1 MSERLETTAVNATGE
16 TGEAEPWATGE
27 HYSRM
32 KIDAGALGNVFY
44 YSLPAFTVLAHTRDE
59 LDGINEDFS
68 ALLSKYTDGIIV
80 GSSHEASLV
89 LSLNQAAADL
99 KVNGEIIDVLRSEL
113 IEIKGEPPV
122 QEDSES

>member
-1 MSERLETTAVNATGE
+1 MNERLAPVETEEPNDVEVTEEWSTGD
-16 TGEAEPWATGE
+16 

-32 KIDAGALGNVFY
+32 KIDAGVLGNTFY
-44 YSLPAFTVLAHTRDE
+44 YTLPTFTILAHTLEE
-59 LDGINEDFS
+59 LDEINREFS
-68 ALLSKYTDGIIV
+68 ALLSKNTDGIIV
-80 GSSHEASLV
+80 GNSHEASLV

-99 KVNGEIIDVLRSEL
+99 ATNGEIIDVLRSEL

>member
-1 MSERLETTAVNATGE
+1 L
-16 TGEAEPWATGE
+16 
-27 HYSRM
+27 
-32 KIDAGALGNVFY
+32 
-44 YSLPAFTVLAHTRDE
+44 DE
-59 LDGINEDFS
+59 INREFS

-80 GSSHEASLV
+80 GNSHEASLV

-99 KVNGEIIDVLRSEL
+99 ATNGEIIDVLRSEL

>member
-1 MSERLETTAVNATGE
+1 
-16 TGEAEPWATGE
+16 
-27 HYSRM
+27 
-32 KIDAGALGNVFY
+32 
-44 YSLPAFTVLAHTRDE
+44 
-59 LDGINEDFS
+59 
-68 ALLSKYTDGIIV
+68 
-80 GSSHEASLV
+80 LV